1 MIDYVDEDVV
11 AARNLEDISYNNITI
26 RLNFFLIISCVEGCI
41 QLDMNNKTYLL
52 NKDDIII
59 CLPTAILS
67 QTKFSSGH
75 KLRIM
80 GFSTN
85 FLHRVVK
92 REEISNNILSHIHK
106 NPLRHKGRKG
116 ADLLMAEKE
125 IKGIKKFL
133 EEFKAFAMRGNVLDM
148 AVGVVVGSAFTA
160 IVTSIVQNLLTPLL
174 GLLIPDSTFAEW
186 APGGF
191 GIGAVINSIISFI
204 ITAFVVFLLVKGV
217 NKLTHLKKQE
227 EQAQEPEEPA
237 GPTTEELL
245 TEIRDLLKEQK

>member
-1 MIDYVDEDVV
+1 M
-11 AARNLEDISYNNITI
+11 
-26 RLNFFLIISCVEGCI
+26 
-41 QLDMNNKTYLL
+41 
-52 NKDDIII
+52 
-59 CLPTAILS
+59 
-67 QTKFSSGH
+67 
-75 KLRIM
+75 
-80 GFSTN
+80 
-85 FLHRVVK
+85 
-92 REEISNNILSHIHK
+92 EEKKS
-106 NPLRHKGRKG
+106 
-116 ADLLMAEKE
+116 
-125 IKGIKKFL
+125 GIKKFL

-227 EQAQEPEEPA
+227 EAQEPEEPA

>member
-1 MIDYVDEDVV
+1 
-11 AARNLEDISYNNITI
+11 
-26 RLNFFLIISCVEGCI
+26 
-41 QLDMNNKTYLL
+41 
-52 NKDDIII
+52 
-59 CLPTAILS
+59 
-67 QTKFSSGH
+67 
-75 KLRIM
+75 
-80 GFSTN
+80 
-85 FLHRVVK
+85 
-92 REEISNNILSHIHK
+92 
-106 NPLRHKGRKG
+106 
-116 ADLLMAEKE
+116 MAEKE

-191 GIGAVINSIISFI
+191 GIGAVINSIISFL
-204 ITAFVVFLLVKGV
+204 ITAFVVFVLVKGV

-227 EQAQEPEEPA
+227 EEPAPEEPA

>member
-1 MIDYVDEDVV
+1 M
-11 AARNLEDISYNNITI
+11 
-26 RLNFFLIISCVEGCI
+26 
-41 QLDMNNKTYLL
+41 K
-52 NKDDIII
+52 
-59 CLPTAILS
+59 
-67 QTKFSSGH
+67 
-75 KLRIM
+75 KL
-80 GFSTN
+80 
-85 FLHRVVK
+85 
-92 REEISNNILSHIHK
+92 
-106 NPLRHKGRKG
+106 
-116 ADLLMAEKE
+116 
-125 IKGIKKFL
+125 L
-133 EEFKAFAMRGNVLDM
+133 EEFKQFIARGNVLDM

-191 GIGAVINSIISFI
+191 GIGAVINSIITFL

-227 EQAQEPEEPA
+227 EAPAPEEPK

>member
-1 MIDYVDEDVV
+1 
-11 AARNLEDISYNNITI
+11 
-26 RLNFFLIISCVEGCI
+26 
-41 QLDMNNKTYLL
+41 
-52 NKDDIII
+52 
-59 CLPTAILS
+59 
-67 QTKFSSGH
+67 
-75 KLRIM
+75 
-80 GFSTN
+80 
-85 FLHRVVK
+85 
-92 REEISNNILSHIHK
+92 
-106 NPLRHKGRKG
+106 
-116 ADLLMAEKE
+116 
-125 IKGIKKFL
+125 
-133 EEFKAFAMRGNVLDM
+133 MRGNVLDM

-227 EQAQEPEEPA
+227 EQAQEPGSLELLAPEDEEKQAQEPEEPA